1 MSSVGRLILTPIEN
15 QKESVLS
22 SDANPTQTEARTVAA
37 ARVPHLRRVLSL
49 WDLFLYGIVSVT
61 PSAPITVFG
70 LALVKSRGHAV
81 DTILIA
87 MVAMLLTAVSYGRMA
102 AVYPSA
108 GSAYAYVGR
117 GLNPHLGFLAGW
129 AMLLDYLVIPTICA
143 IFAALTIQRA
153 VTGVPYVVWVGVFA
167 GTITFLNLWGIRA
180 TARTNQVLIAVMGTV
195 LVAFIVLAVRYLIRA
210 SGWAGLFSTLPFYN
224 PRTFDF
230 GSLRTATAF
239 AALTYGGFDAVTT
252 LAEDAKNPRRDVLL
266 ATVLV
271 CLFTGIFGG
280 LLVYLGQLVWPD
292 YHTFAN
298 IETAFYDLS
307 RRVGGSLL
315 FQGMVAILVVAM
327 FGSALTGQVGVAR
340 LLFGMGR
347 DNVLPRKVFAYLS
360 PKRNNPTYSIL
371 IVGMI
376 TFVGSLFINFELA
389 AEMLNFGMFLAFMGV
404 NLAAIRQF
412 YFVPG
417 RGRLLRDAVVPA
429 LGFLFCLG
437 IWWSLATP
445 AKIAGGIWFALG
457 LIYNVVQTRGWRKA
471 PPMIDFT
478 DL

>member
-1 MSSVGRLILTPIEN
+1 M
-15 QKESVLS
+15 S
-22 SDANPTQTEARTVAA
+22 SDASPTQTEARTVAA

-70 LALVKSRGHAV
+70 LALLKSRGHAV

-180 TARTNQVLIAVMGTV
+180 TARTNQVLVAVMGTV

-210 SGWAGLFSTLPFYN
+210 SGWTGLFSTLPFYN
-224 PRTFDF
+224 PQTFDF

-239 AALTYGGFDAVTT
+239 AALAYGGFDAVTT

-307 RRVGGSLL
+307 RRVGEVCFSKGW
-315 FQGMVAILVVAM
+315 
-327 FGSALTGQVGVAR
+327 SASWSWRCSAAR
-340 LLFGMGR
+340 L
-347 DNVLPRKVFAYLS
+347 
-360 PKRNNPTYSIL
+360 
-371 IVGMI
+371 
-376 TFVGSLFINFELA
+376 
-389 AEMLNFGMFLAFMGV
+389 
-404 NLAAIRQF
+404 
-412 YFVPG
+412 
-417 RGRLLRDAVVPA
+417 PA
-429 LGFLFCLG
+429 R
-437 IWWSLATP
+437 WE
-445 AKIAGGIWFALG
+445 
-457 LIYNVVQTRGWRKA
+457 
-471 PPMIDFT
+471 
-478 DL
+478 